1 MEHDYSVV
9 GKRVPRLDSYG
20 KSLGQAQYIQDMVLP
35 RMLHGRIL
43 RSPFPH
49 ARILSIDTSRAEKL
63 PGVKGIVTGQEIPRR
78 TYGIVPKAHDEYAL
92 AIDKV
97 RYIGDDVAAVAAV
110 DEDTAE
116 EAISLI
122 KVEYEVLPAVF
133 DPEEAIKPGA
143 PLIHEEIGE
152 NISARILKN
161 FGDVDQ
167 GFAEADF
174 IREDRFYHQAVN
186 HAPLEPHGA
195 IGVYDASGKFTV
207 WSSTQ
212 IPFFMRRNLAKTL
225 EVPDSQ
231 VRIIKPTVGGG
242 FGQKL
247 DLFAKDFAAAWL
259 ARQTGR
265 PVKFIYNR
273 EEVFTCTRQRHPM
286 VVYIKSGIKKDGTIV
301 AQHCRVYADGGAYN
315 STAPLIITL
324 SAYFMMIP
332 YMIRNLRFEGH
343 HVYTNKPVGG
353 AMRGHGIPQVRF
365 ACESSLDM
373 LAEDAGLDPVDL
385 RLKNALRANEEHPAK
400 YKIYSC
406 GLTEAIEEAAKS
418 MAWKERWRKLPKG
431 RGIGIAASAY
441 PSGLNNMSHIG
452 AGAIIKIQQDDGSVT
467 LLTGAAD
474 IGQGAEN
481 VLAQIAAEEL
491 GVTMELMRVTAA
503 DTELTP
509 LDSGTFGSGV
519 TFRAGNAARLA
530 AADAKRQIAEVV
542 ADKLEARPE
551 DLVFRENRVFIKGSP
566 DRGLSWNDAIKAV
579 QYADRPMPVVGRGFY
594 HVDSVEPTTLLKE
607 EGNFSPA
614 YSFMAQGAEVEVD
627 METGETRVIRVTAGH
642 DCGFALNPTQVEG
655 QLEGSVAGG
664 AGQAIYED
672 IGWDWSNGCIR
683 NANFADYKMLTSL
696 DMPEVVNI
704 EIETNDP
711 NGPFGAKEAG
721 EGTIIPTASCISNAV
736 YNAVGVRIRELPI
749 TPEKILKG
757 LEEQTAGAG

>member
-9 GKRVPRLDSYG
+9 GKRVPRIDSYG
-20 KSLGQAQYIQDMVLP
+20 KAIGQSQYIEDLVMP
-35 RMLHGRIL
+35 RMLYGKIL
-43 RSPFPH
+43 RSPHPH

-63 PGVKGIVTGQEIPRR
+63 PGVKGIVTGQEIPKR

-92 AIDKV
+92 AIGKV

-110 DEDTAE
+110 DDDTAE
-116 EAISLI
+116 EALNLI
-122 KVEYEVLPAVF
+122 KVEYELLPAVF
-133 DPEEAIKPGA
+133 DPEQAIKPGA

-152 NISARILKN
+152 NTSARIVKN
-161 FGDVDQ
+161 FGDIDR
-167 GFAEADF
+167 GFAEADY

-195 IGVYDASGKFTV
+195 LAVCDASGKFKV

-225 EVPDSQ
+225 DVPESDI
-231 VRIIKPTVGGG
+231 RIIKPVVGGG

-259 ARQTGR
+259 ARKTGR
-265 PVKFIYNR
+265 PVRFIYNR

-286 VVYIKSGIKKDGTIV
+286 VVYVKTGIKKDGTIV
-301 AQHCRVYADGGAYN
+301 AQHCRIYADGGAYN

-332 YMIRNLRFEGH
+332 YMIRNLRFEGQ

-385 RLKNALRANEEHPAK
+385 RLRNALHTNQEHPAK
-400 YKIYSC
+400 YKLESC

-418 MAWKERWRKLPKG
+418 MDWKKRWGKLPKG

-452 AGAIIKIQQDDGSVT
+452 SGAIVKIQQDDGSVT

-481 VLAQIAAEEL
+481 VIAQIAAEEL
-491 GVTMELMRVTAA
+491 GVTMDLMRVTAA

-530 AADAKRQIAEVV
+530 AADAKRQIAEVIS
-542 ADKLEARPE
+542 DKLEVSPN
-551 DLVFRENRVFIKGSP
+551 DLVFREERVFVKGSP
-566 DRGLSWNDAIKAV
+566 DRGMSWHEAVKAV
-579 QYADRPMPVVGRGFY
+579 QYADKPMPIVGRGFY
-594 HVDSVEPTTLLKE
+594 HVDAVEPTTLLTQ

-627 METGETRVIRVTAGH
+627 METGVVKLVRITAGH

-672 IGWDWSNGCIR
+672 IGSTDGSLR
-683 NANFADYKMLTSL
+683 NANFIDYKMLTAL
-696 DMPEVVNI
+696 EMPEVVNI
-704 EIETNDP
+704 EVETNDP

-721 EGTIIPTASCISNAV
+721 EGTIIPTASCIANAV

-757 LEEQTAGAG
+757 LEEQGV

>member
-1 MEHDYSVV
+1 MEYSVV
-9 GKRVPRLDSYG
+9 GKRLPRIDAYG
-20 KSLGQAQYIQDMVLP
+20 KALGQAQYIEDIVLP
-35 RMLHGRIL
+35 GMLFGKIL
-43 RSPFPH
+43 RSPHPH
-49 ARILSIDTSRAEKL
+49 AKILNIDTSKAEKL
-63 PGVKGIVTGQEIPRR
+63 RGVKGIVTGKEIPRK

-97 RYIGDDVAAVAAV
+97 RYIGDDVAAVAAI
-110 DEDTAE
+110 DEDIAQ
-116 EAISLI
+116 EALSLI
-122 KVEYEVLPAVF
+122 EVEYEVLPAVF
-133 DPEEAIKPGA
+133 DPEEAIKPDA
-143 PLIHEEIGE
+143 PLIHDVER
-152 NISARILKN
+152 NISAKILKN
-161 FGDVDQ
+161 FGDVDK

-174 IREDRFYHQAVN
+174 VREDRFYHQAVN

-195 IGVYDASGKFTV
+195 VAVYDGRGKFTV

-225 EVPDSQ
+225 DVPERDIR
-231 VRIIKPTVGGG
+231 VIKPTVGGG

-259 ARQTGR
+259 ARKTGR
-265 PVKFIYNR
+265 PVKIIYNR

-286 VVYIKSGIKKDGTIV
+286 VIYVKTGIKKDGTIT
-301 AQHCRVYADGGAYN
+301 AQHCRIYADGGAYN

-332 YMIRNLRFEGH
+332 YMIHNLRFEGH

-373 LAEDAGLDPVDL
+373 IAEQAGLDPVEL
-385 RLKNALRANEEHPAK
+385 RLKNALHANVEHPAK

-406 GLTEAIEEAAKS
+406 GLSEAIEKTADALQ
-418 MAWKERWRKLPKG
+418 WKERWGKLPKG

-452 AGAIIKIQQDDGSVT
+452 AGAMVKIQQDDYSVT
-467 LLTGAAD
+467 IYSGAAD
-474 IGQGAEN
+474 IGQGAESM
-481 VLAQIAAEEL
+481 LAQIAAEVL
-491 GVTMELMRVTAA
+491 GVTLDDMRVVAA

-519 TFRAGNAARLA
+519 TFRAGNAMRLA
-530 AADAKRQIAEVV
+530 ALDARKQIAEVV
-542 ADKLEARPE
+542 AEKFEVSPD
-551 DLVFRENRVFIKGSP
+551 DLVFRDRRIFVKGSP
-566 DRGLSWNDAIKAV
+566 DKGISWSEAIKAV
-579 QYADRPMPVVGRGFY
+579 QYADKPMPIVGRGFY
-594 HVDSVEPTTLLKE
+594 HVDSVEPTTLLTQ

-627 METGETRVIRVTAGH
+627 LETGDVKVLKVVAGH
-642 DCGFALNPTQVEG
+642 DCGMALNPISVEG

-664 AGQAIYED
+664 TGQAIYENID
-672 IGWDWSNGCIR
+672 WDEGRIR
-683 NANFADYKMLTSL
+683 NANFLDYKMLTSL
-696 DMPEVVNI
+696 EMPEVVNI
-704 EIETNDP
+704 EVFTHDP

-721 EGTIIPTASCISNAV
+721 EGTIIPTAACIANAV
-736 YNAVGVRIRELPI
+736 YNATGVRIKELPI

-757 LEEQTAGAG
+757 LEEQQKAANAR